1 MKKFLVVILL
11 IALVSSIVGC
21 SQTVAHQHTFDS
33 PTCLKPATCVDCGET
48 KGITVDHDTTNGKC
62 SMCGLDYY
70 KTLKGLVEKEGKKGN
85 GSTYSCAYY
94 YLVEEG
100 DYEFFL
106 GIQQNG
112 LMVMEVREFQS
123 STMIFLTIDFDG
135 SNVKKQEYDW
145 CYTYGPLYS
154 QSEKIFGQLEASDF
168 SRSTSVLSYSNSTAS
183 SSSKATQYAK
193 DAAKMLKFA
202 LEQTTI
208 FMEKGDQD
216 ISLANFGFEYFE

>member
-33 PTCLKPATCVDCGET
+33 PTCLKPATCADCGEI
-48 KGITVDHDTTNGKC
+48 KGTTVDHDTTNGKC

-70 KTLKGLVEKEGKKGN
+70 KSLKGLIEKEGTKGD
-85 GSTYSCAYY
+85 GGTYSYAYS

-100 DYEFFL
+100 DYIFVL
-106 GIQQNG
+106 AITQDG
-112 LMVMEVREFQS
+112 LMKMQVREIQS
-123 STMIFLTIDFDG
+123 STIIFFSIEFDG
-135 SNVKKQEYDW
+135 SNVKKQKYDW
-145 CYTYGPLYS
+145 NYTYSNIYS
-154 QSEKIFGQLEASDF
+154 RTEEISGQLEASDF
-168 SRSTSVLSYSNSTAS
+168 SRSTSALSYSNSTAS

-193 DAAKMLKFA
+193 ESAKMLKFA
-202 LEQTTI
+202 LEQTKI